1 MKPCFH
7 RRAFKS
13 LSPLG
18 SAHLLVADVL
28 PWPPNRTCPRPVDDG
43 RVGLY
48 EVTDP
53 SILPVVGQWMPN
65 RNCRFLRWMTA

>member
-1 MKPCFH
+1 MNPGVPARVFT
-7 RRAFKS
+7 
-13 LSPLG
+13 SPSDVG
-18 SAHLLVADVL
+18 SANLLVADVL
-28 PWPPNRTCPRPVDDG
+28 PWLPNRNGPPPVDDG

-53 SILPVVGQWMPN
+53 SILPVAGQWMPN